1 MWLKQCHKPP
11 IWERFVPAMNH
22 SNKKNVNHQD
32 QHRRLSHKSCKKF
45 RTVAGF
51 AVGVS
56 DPQVNKNTQ
65 GLIG

>member
-1 MWLKQCHKPP
+1 MVCTTYESFQQK
-11 IWERFVPAMNH
+11 N
-22 SNKKNVNHQD
+22 NVNHQD

-56 DPQVNKNTQ
+56 DPQVTKNTQ
-65 GLIG
+65 ELIG